1 MLAERGMMSCE
12 EVRVGSRETASMVEE
27 AQVVVSSA
35 RNSTHTVYKQSWL
48 YPCKQYI
55 NSSLALFINSG

>member
-27 AQVVVSSA
+27 AQVVVSGLVLGSYA
-35 RNSTHTVYKQSWL
+35 SRFKM
-48 YPCKQYI
+48 
-55 NSSLALFINSG
+55 